1 MKLKCWNLPM
11 VAVRTEKSFQDLV
24 EEMWRN
30 DEESGKKIEREEGVA
45 AEAETDVEIE
55 IEAEIGTEDVEATAE
70 IETDTVTDT
79 GEAEAETIAG
89 IMGTKGIF
97 RVANFP
103 DIFHFK
109 KLKMI

>member
-1 MKLKCWNLPM
+1 M

-45 AEAETDVEIE
+45 AEAETGVEIE
-55 IEAEIGTEDVEATAE
+55 IEAETGTGDVGATAE
-70 IETDTVTDT
+70 IEADTVTDT

-89 IMGTKGIF
+89 DNIMGTKGIF

-109 KLKMI
+109 KWKMI

>member
-1 MKLKCWNLPM
+1 M
-11 VAVRTEKSFQDLV
+11 VAVRTEKNFQDLV

-55 IEAEIGTEDVEATAE
+55 IEAEIGTGDVGATAE

-79 GEAEAETIAG
+79 GEAEAECNVDLMKKA
-89 IMGTKGIF
+89 
-97 RVANFP
+97 V
-103 DIFHFK
+103 DISSLACFCCCIQSYNYQ
-109 KLKMI
+109 MSGQAC